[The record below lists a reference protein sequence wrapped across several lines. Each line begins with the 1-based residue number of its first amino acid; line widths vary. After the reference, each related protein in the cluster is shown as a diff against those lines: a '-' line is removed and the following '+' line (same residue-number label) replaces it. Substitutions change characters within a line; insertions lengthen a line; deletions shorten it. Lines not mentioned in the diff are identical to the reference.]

1 MTNRKYIFEA
11 LQGASSFL
19 KSNGR
24 EEAAARIILQH
35 ELGLSHAG
43 LLASMREELEEEKF
57 REFWDKIELHASGTP
72 VQHITGTEEFYGR
85 SFRVNAQ
92 VLIPRPETEEL
103 IEETLKIA
111 ARYFPEG
118 NPSIADIG
126 TGSGVIAI
134 TMKCEL
140 PAAKVTAT
148 DISEEALAVAKDN
161 AKRLNADVAFESGD
175 LLEPIKER
183 KWDIVLSNPP
193 YIGYEEAPDLSDSVR
208 DFEPHTAL
216 FAENEGLALYEKMA
230 AGLPEIVDKPSIIGF
245 EIGYAQGEAVRAF
258 LKAAFPEANVY
269 VKKDINKKDRMVFC
283 INK

>member
-1 MTNRKYIFEA
+1 MTNKKYIFEA

-19 KSNGR
+19 KSKGR

-57 REFWDKIELHASGTP
+57 REFWSKIELHSLGTP
-72 VQHITGTEEFYGR
+72 IQHITGSEEFYGR
-85 SFRVNAQ
+85 SFGVNEH

-103 IEETLKIA
+103 IEETLQLA
-111 ARYFPEG
+111 ARYFPTG

-140 PAAKVTAT
+140 PAADVTAT
-148 DISEEALAVAKDN
+148 DISQAALSVATYN
-161 AKRLNADVAFESGD
+161 AKRLHADVAFKLGD
-175 LLEPIKER
+175 LLEPIKDR

-208 DFEPHTAL
+208 DFEPHSAL
-216 FAENEGLALYEKMA
+216 FAENQGLALYEKMA
-230 AGLPEIVDKPSIIGF
+230 EGLPEIVDKPSIIGF
-245 EIGYAQGEAVRAF
+245 EIGYTQGEAVKNL
-258 LKAAFPEANVY
+258 LKDAFPEANVY
-269 VKKDINKKDRMVFC
+269 VKKDINKNDRMVFC
-283 INK
+283 INV